1 MAKLYIFGIGGTGAR
16 VLRSLTMMLA
26 SGVQLGQ
33 DEIVPIFIDPDESN
47 ADLSRTVDLM
57 NLYSRIRQNLTFA
70 SSNNNKFFRTSINQE
85 LPGFRL
91 QIKDTDD
98 KSFQKFMDVS
108 TMSRENQAMV
118 KLLFSEKNLK
128 SKMDVGFKGNPNI
141 GSVVLNQIVNSDDF
155 DTFANG
161 FSAGD
166 KIFVISSIFGGTG
179 ASGFP
184 LLLKTL
190 RTGNSFPN
198 FQTINDAE
206 IGAVTILPY
215 FKLKPSDESEIDSS
229 TFISKTKSAL
239 AYYEDNISKN
249 NQINALYYLG
259 DDVQNIYEN
268 YEGGVEQ
275 KNETQ

>member
-1 MAKLYIFGIGGTGAR
+1 MAKIYVFGIGGTGAR

-57 NLYSRIRQNLTFA
+57 NLYIRIHRDLTFP
-70 SSNNNKFFRTSINQE
+70 SSNKNRFFRTTISQE
-85 LPGFRL
+85 VSGFRL
-91 QIKDTDD
+91 QIRDTDD

-108 TMSRENQAMV
+108 TMNRENQAMV
-118 KLLFSEKNLK
+118 KLLFSENNLR

-141 GSVVLNQIVNSDDF
+141 GSVVLNQIVNSDGF
-155 DTFANG
+155 ETFANG
-161 FSAGD
+161 FAVGD
-166 KIFVISSIFGGTG
+166 KIFIISSIFGGTG

-190 RTGNSFPN
+190 RTGNDFPN
-198 FQTINDAE
+198 FQAINDAE
-206 IGAVTILPY
+206 IGAVTVLPY

-229 TFISKTKSAL
+229 SFISKTKSAL
-239 AYYEDNISKN
+239 AYYEDNIS
-249 NQINALYYLG
+249 Q
-259 DDVQNIYEN
+259 
-268 YEGGVEQ
+268 
-275 KNETQ
+275 

>member
-1 MAKLYIFGIGGTGAR
+1 MAKLYIYGIGGTGAR

-128 SKMDVGFKGNPNI
+128 SKMDVGFKGNPNME
-141 GSVVLNQIVNSDDF
+141 VLS
-155 DTFANG
+155 
-161 FSAGD
+161 
-166 KIFVISSIFGGTG
+166 
-179 ASGFP
+179 
-184 LLLKTL
+184 
-190 RTGNSFPN
+190 
-198 FQTINDAE
+198 
-206 IGAVTILPY
+206 
-215 FKLKPSDESEIDSS
+215 
-229 TFISKTKSAL
+229 
-239 AYYEDNISKN
+239 
-249 NQINALYYLG
+249 
-259 DDVQNIYEN
+259 
-268 YEGGVEQ
+268 
-275 KNETQ
+275 